1 MRRTTLALESQMF
14 RQIKQEAARQG
25 KSLKDYINELL
36 LLALQK
42 KNAKENLK
50 NYILPTLNMGLPKV
64 DPADRE
70 AIYDLM
76 DKT

>member
-50 NYILPTLNMGLPKV
+50 NYILPTLNMGLPAV